1 MAFITENGNV
11 ISFAEFKD
19 VLDRDQRLFD
29 NNESLT
35 DDVVEGLLIRATE
48 RIITKIKATGW
59 WIGYFVRQDG
69 GSTTIST
76 TADVPNPSANKIIG
90 RSNDF
95 TDLCVYEAMAE
106 YILPMIA
113 DFGDPDNAERQKM
126 GYYKNKADGLFG
138 ELISFGDWYDFDG
151 DATIQASEKSPGHYN
166 LKRVR

>member
-1 MAFITENGNV
+1 MAFIVENGTV
-11 ISFAEFKD
+11 ISFAEHTD
-19 VLDRDQRLFD
+19 VVGRDQRLFD

-35 DDVVEGLLIRATE
+35 DDVIESLLIRATE

-59 WIGYFVRQDG
+59 WTSYFVRQDA
-69 GSTTIST
+69 GSTAINTV
-76 TADVPNPSANKIIG
+76 ADVPNPNINRIIG
-90 RSNDF
+90 RNNDF

-126 GYYKNKADGLFG
+126 GYYKNKADSLFG

-151 DATIQASEKSPGHYN
+151 DATIQSSEKSPGYYN